1 MTSNNNKS
9 FSTFP
14 TETSLTNLY
23 FVFSIPTET
32 HEFALIELA
41 RKKKRKK
48 NCNPFKTILFKSAEM
63 NFSLS
68 PV

>member
-41 RKKKRKK
+41 RKKKKK
-48 NCNPFKTILFKSAEM
+48 EL
-63 NFSLS
+63 
-68 PV
+68 